1 MRPIDK
7 IYQVAFVVD
16 DLEEAA
22 MKWIRDGGTGPFTL
36 FRHFQMID
44 AKAAPGLD
52 VPDISIAMGFSG
64 TVNIELIKVHSYGPS
79 VYALP
84 GHPRAPFMHHVAR
97 LSRDVEQTVR
107 DYEKKGCARL
117 LSARFE
123 PSSALAY
130 VDTRAHTG
138 CITEFIQYNP
148 QVEEI
153 LNALEAQ
160 AATWD
165 GKNPLREFG
174 A

>member
-1 MRPIDK
+1 MRPIDTV
-7 IYQVAFVVD
+7 YQVAFVVD

-22 MKWIRDGGTGPFTL
+22 MQWIKDGGAGPFTL
-36 FRHFQMID
+36 FRNFQMIEPQV
-44 AKAAPGLD
+44 APGLD
-52 VPDISIAMGFSG
+52 VPNISIALGFSG
-64 TVNIELIKVHSYGPS
+64 TTNIELIKVHGYGPS

-84 GHPRAPFMHHVAR
+84 GHPRTPFMHHVAR
-97 LSRDVEQTVR
+97 P
-107 DYEKKGCARL
+107 
-117 LSARFE
+117 ARFE
-123 PSSALAY
+123 PNSALAY
-130 VDTRAHTG
+130 VDTRSRTG

-174 A
+174 G

>member
-22 MKWIRDGGTGPFTL
+22 MHWIREGGAGPFTL
-36 FRHFQMID
+36 FRHFRMLD
-44 AKAAPGLD
+44 AKVAPGLD

-79 VYALP
+79 VYGLS
-84 GHPRAPFMHHVAR
+84 GHPRAPFMHHVAG

-107 DYEKKGCARL
+107 EYEKKGCPRL

-123 PSSALAY
+123 PASALAY
-130 VDTRAHTG
+130 VDTRARTG

-174 A
+174 G

>member
-22 MKWIRDGGTGPFTL
+22 MQWIRDGSTGPFTL
-36 FRHFQMID
+36 FRHFRMAD

-84 GHPRAPFMHHVAR
+84 GHPRTPFMHHVAR
-97 LSRDVEQTVR
+97 LSRDIEQTVR
-107 DYEKKGCARL
+107 EHEKKGCARL

-123 PSSALAY
+123 PASALAY
-130 VDTRAHTG
+130 VDTRARIG